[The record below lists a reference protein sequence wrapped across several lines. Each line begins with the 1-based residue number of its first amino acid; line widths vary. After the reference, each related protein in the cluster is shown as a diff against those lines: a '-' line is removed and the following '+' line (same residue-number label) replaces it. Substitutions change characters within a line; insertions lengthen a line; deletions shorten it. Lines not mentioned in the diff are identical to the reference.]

1 MYPRYGLEACELTK
15 AQIASLDFVTNRFF
29 IKLFSTSNIEIA
41 KSCQQF
47 FFFWSILCVQLSKCI
62 EKFVTRFY
70 NGIDQ

>member
-47 FFFWSILCVQLSKCI
+47 FSFDLYCVSSCQSVMKNL
-62 EKFVTRFY
+62 
-70 NGIDQ
+70 